1 MAILKSVSR
10 SQGANKDI
18 KSGLIK
24 PAGFELAFEEWPV
37 LVKAFRAMVREQ
49 AFDVAE
55 MALTTY
61 ICARQHGVPIIGIP
75 IFLLRGFHHDKIT
88 VLDDGPIKQVSD
100 LKGSQIGVNR
110 GYTVTTGVWAR
121 TILDREGLDLES
133 VKWIRSGDE
142 HVEAYQP
149 PDNVETIS
157 ETKTLESMLLSGE
170 LSAVAGMSP
179 NEFKSKG
186 LKSLI
191 NQPEKA
197 ALQAMDREEFY
208 PINHLITL
216 TESVVEEYPDL
227 PAALFECFAAQKKT
241 YLESLAKQSTEHD
254 DATDTRNRN
263 LQKLGYDPLPYGV
276 RPNERVLNELI
287 NSGLRQKILKPASG
301 WADYFCESTLAL
313 EA

>member
-100 LKGSQIGVNR
+100 LKGG
-110 GYTVTTGVWAR
+110 A
-121 TILDREGLDLES
+121 
-133 VKWIRSGDE
+133 
-142 HVEAYQP
+142 
-149 PDNVETIS
+149 
-157 ETKTLESMLLSGE
+157 
-170 LSAVAGMSP
+170 
-179 NEFKSKG
+179 
-186 LKSLI
+186 
-191 NQPEKA
+191 
-197 ALQAMDREEFY
+197 
-208 PINHLITL
+208 
-216 TESVVEEYPDL
+216 
-227 PAALFECFAAQKKT
+227 
-241 YLESLAKQSTEHD
+241 
-254 DATDTRNRN
+254 
-263 LQKLGYDPLPYGV
+263 
-276 RPNERVLNELI
+276 
-287 NSGLRQKILKPASG
+287 
-301 WADYFCESTLAL
+301 
-313 EA
+313 